1 MLNAQPTSNHKGSND
16 MAQEGQ
22 GRVGRLPYGAA
33 GPEYWSHR
41 PEVLTCPACDSLCLA
56 RHVPSRYFALE
67 HEGECESAIWDRLG
81 YDPPRPGEWELK
93 TKLIDL
99 MDLAFGELL
108 RAYDEGEYYIGTART
123 HLDLVVQMLDFTG
136 AGELTIQD
144 MFDRRKENGQPRQ
157 HDSDCEHVDHDEP
170 YAEEA
175 PQQEVVPQEEALQ
188 QGEAPR
194 DEESPEGGRP
204 PKRARTGEAAGAA
217 EATTAGSGK

>member
-16 MAQEGQ
+16 AMAEEGQ
-22 GRVGRLPYGAA
+22 ARVGRLPYGMD
-33 GPEYWSHR
+33 GWEHHR
-41 PEVLTCPACDSLCLA
+41 PVVLYCPECQEVCPT
-56 RHVPSRYFALE
+56 RHVPSKCYALVY
-67 HEGECESAIWDRLG
+67 EGQCDGEIRRETNH
-81 YDPPRPGEWELK
+81 DPPQPGEWELD
-93 TKLIDL
+93 TKLI
-99 MDLAFGELL
+99 ELL
-108 RAYDEGEYYIGTART
+108 ELGMNHKNMPFEAYT
-123 HLDLVVQMLDFTG
+123 HLNLVHQMLRFLHIG
-136 AGELTIQD
+136 GHTIRD
-144 MFDRRKENGQPRQ
+144 MFERRRKDGLPTC
-157 HDSDCEHVDHDEP
+157 HDTYCKYVDHDEP

>member
-16 MAQEGQ
+16 AMAAEGQ
-22 GRVGRLPYGAA
+22 ARIGRLPYGMD
-33 GPEYWSHR
+33 GWQHHR
-41 PEVLTCPACDSLCLA
+41 PVVLYCPECQVVCPA
-56 RHVPSRYFALE
+56 RHVPSKLYALE
-67 HEGECESAIWDRLG
+67 YKGQCDSEIRRETNH
-81 YDPPRPGEWELK
+81 DPPQPGEWELD
-93 TKLIDL
+93 TKLI
-99 MDLAFGELL
+99 ELL
-108 RAYDEGEYYIGTART
+108 ELGMNHKNMPFEAYT
-123 HLDLVVQMLDFTG
+123 HLNLVHQMLRFLHI
-136 AGELTIQD
+136 GEHTIRD
-144 MFDRRKENGQPRQ
+144 MFERRRKDGLPTC
-157 HDSDCEHVDHDEP
+157 HDTYCKYVDHDEP